1 MMTVKELN
9 TKWCGHDEYLS
20 DGGARNEGRLMA
32 RKRPGST
39 SFLYRYFNDAKKRCW
54 LPLGRYDEKGIRG
67 LSLPQAREAAAK
79 FSALYVSGIHD
90 LHGYVRD
97 QRAKEETARKADEEA
112 RRRARESAERGTLE
126 QLLDCY
132 ASHLEKLGKSSA
144 RDVRSL
150 FKVHVIDPR
159 PDLMSLKAA
168 EVPVDTFVEVIGAV
182 VHAGK
187 GRTAAKL
194 RSYLRS
200 AYAIAIRSKTDP
212 AAPPVMRSFGIVVNP
227 LASTAALSQFN
238 RTRKRNLNAPELA
251 AFLRRLDA
259 EEAGPK
265 RDALELC
272 IDLGGQRPT
281 QLLRVREADVDLHGS
296 TITLYD
302 PKGARTEPRTH
313 TVPLTA
319 SAFKTVKRRLDA
331 IRDAREEANRNG
343 YVSEMP
349 PTGRMW
355 LFSTDGHSAMRKETI
370 SELVKKISSAMLEA
384 KEAREPFQLRDIRR
398 TVETMLA
405 KLGTAPNV
413 RGELQSHGLSGVQK
427 RHYDQHDYLD
437 EKRAAVELWGSHK
450 ESVKSGR
457 TSKEEANGNP
467 LSEGGAGRPTEWPKA
482 VQGDAV

>member
-1 MMTVKELN
+1 MITTNALRAGWNGKDR
-9 TKWCGHDEYLS
+9 WLS
-20 DGGARNEGRLMA
+20 DGGSRNSGRLVA
-32 RKRPGST
+32 RIRRNGV
-39 SFLYRYFNDAKKRCW
+39 FLIYQYFGPDGERR
-54 LPLGRYDEKGIRG
+54 LFPLGTYDVQGVRGI
-67 LSLPQAREAAAK
+67 SLPAARDRAAEL
-79 FSALYVSGIHD
+79 SALCRSGVTD
-90 LHGYVRD
+90 LHGYFEEKRREQERVR
-97 QRAKEETARKADEEA
+97 QAQEEA
-112 RRRARESAERGTLE
+112 ARQAQEAAQRGSLE
-126 QLLDCY
+126 QLLNTY
-132 ASHLEKLGKSSA
+132 TSHLEKLGKSSA
-144 RDVRSL
+144 TDVRSI

-168 EVPVDTFVEVIGAV
+168 EVPVDAFVEVIGAV

-212 AAPPVMRSFGIVVNP
+212 AAPPTMRGFGIVVNP
-227 LASTAALSQFN
+227 LTSTAPLSQFN

-265 RDALELC
+265 KDALELC

-281 QLLRVREADVDLHGS
+281 QLLRVREADVDLHGG

-319 SAFKTVKRRLDA
+319 SASKIVKRRLEA
-331 IRDAREEANRNG
+331 IRNAREEAIRNG
-343 YVSEMP
+343 HTSELP
-349 PTGRMW
+349 PTGSMW
-355 LFSTDGHSAMRKETI
+355 LFSTDGRSAMRKETI
-370 SELVKKISSAMLEA
+370 SEFVKEISSAMLKAE
-384 KEAREPFQLRDIRR
+384 EAREPFQLRDIRR
-398 TVETMLA
+398 PVETMLA

-427 RHYDQHDYLD
+427 RHYDQHDYLA

-457 TSKEEANGNP
+457 TSNEAANGNAHGDK
-467 LSEGGAGRPTEWPKA
+467 GGA
-482 VQGDAV
+482 DAAA